1 MSAPARMRTVTQKV
15 PTSFGA
21 LYSHVSTDDEGAV
34 REVSI
39 STPGKHHD
47 TTMHDALIAVGEAIT
62 DSLPGA
68 EPDAEAPA

>member
-1 MSAPARMRTVTQKV
+1 MSAPARMPTGTQKV
-15 PTSFGA
+15 RTYFGA
-21 LYSHVSTDDEGAV
+21 LYYHVSTDDPGAV

-39 STPGKHHD
+39 STPGKQHD

-68 EPDAEAPA
+68 APDEEAPA